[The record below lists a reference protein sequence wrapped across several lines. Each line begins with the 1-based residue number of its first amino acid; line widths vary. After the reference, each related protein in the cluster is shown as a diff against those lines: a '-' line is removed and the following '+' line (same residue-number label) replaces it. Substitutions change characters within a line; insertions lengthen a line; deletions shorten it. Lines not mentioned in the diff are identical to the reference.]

1 MTENRSGRSLL
12 RAAARAPASRA
23 AVGQT
28 ARQSLPTATDGGA
41 AVARASGGTTSTGQ
55 PALDLAAAAESLA
68 AGRQVRVTLSPAS
81 GLPAGTRGVLVR
93 LLDPAAGAECVV
105 VRVDGDELPF
115 APAEVRAGWPRRVEA
130 VPPAVPS
137 ASPGPGPAAAAP
149 PYGPAPGRPSEE
161 ELASAMAYA
170 EGAPQPTRAVL
181 AAVPDAADPPAG
193 RGGAAVPDPDG
204 STAGQSGRGQGQRRG
219 RVQGEGGPARK
230 PGRRAVPRLEVTL
243 RHGADGWTVGAA
255 AGARV
260 LVRPTPVDP
269 AAAVAVADLLDAPA
283 VSTLV
288 GEIVDR
294 ARAEAEA
301 RVEGLAAQ
309 LAAAEAELQAFR
321 AAPAGPLSRR

>member
-1 MTENRSGRSLL
+1 VTENRSGRSLL

-55 PALDLAAAAESLA
+55 PAQDLTAAAESLA

-130 VPPAVPS
+130 VPPA
-137 ASPGPGPAAAAP
+137 AAAP
-149 PYGPAPGRPSEE
+149 PHGPAPGRPSEE
-161 ELASAMAYA
+161 ELAAAMAYA

-193 RGGAAVPDPDG
+193 SGGAAVPDPDR
-204 STAGQSGRGQGQRRG
+204 STAGQSQSGQSGRGQGQRRG

-321 AAPAGPLSRR
+321 AAPPGPLSRR

>member
-1 MTENRSGRSLL
+1 
-12 RAAARAPASRA
+12 
-23 AVGQT
+23 
-28 ARQSLPTATDGGA
+28 
-41 AVARASGGTTSTGQ
+41 
-55 PALDLAAAAESLA
+55 
-68 AGRQVRVTLSPAS
+68 
-81 GLPAGTRGVLVR
+81 
-93 LLDPAAGAECVV
+93 
-105 VRVDGDELPF
+105 
-115 APAEVRAGWPRRVEA
+115 
-130 VPPAVPS
+130 
-137 ASPGPGPAAAAP
+137 
-149 PYGPAPGRPSEE
+149 
-161 ELASAMAYA
+161 MAYA

-181 AAVPDAADPPAG
+181 AAVPDA
-193 RGGAAVPDPDG
+193 
-204 STAGQSGRGQGQRRG
+204 
-219 RVQGEGGPARK
+219 GGPARK

-260 LVRPTPVDP
+260 LLVRPTPVDP

-321 AAPAGPLSRR
+321 AAPPGPLSRR